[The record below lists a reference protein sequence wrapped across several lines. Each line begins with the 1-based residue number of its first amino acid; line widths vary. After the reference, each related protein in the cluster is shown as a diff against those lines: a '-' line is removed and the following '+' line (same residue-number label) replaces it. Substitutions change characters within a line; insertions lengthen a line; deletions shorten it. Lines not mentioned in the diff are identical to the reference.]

1 MSVQRR
7 MSDYPKKRKGRIIEY
22 ENEGLNMPTKIVEMG
37 LLPGTVFT
45 ILNQAPFGGPLY
57 VEFGEE
63 RSRIALREEEAFFI
77 LVQDM
82 ENSSKEV

>member
-1 MSVQRR
+1 MS
-7 MSDYPKKRKGRIIEY
+7 SYPKNKKGRIVDY
-22 ENEGLNMPTKIVEMG
+22 ENEGLSMPTKIVEMG

-63 RSRIALREEEAFFI
+63 RSRIALREEEAHYI
-77 LVQDM
+77 LVQ
-82 ENSSKEV
+82 EIGKL